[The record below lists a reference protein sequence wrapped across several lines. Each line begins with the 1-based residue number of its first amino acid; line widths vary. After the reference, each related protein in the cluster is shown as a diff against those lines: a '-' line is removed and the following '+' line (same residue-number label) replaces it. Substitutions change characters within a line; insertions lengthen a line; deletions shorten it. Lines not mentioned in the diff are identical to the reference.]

1 MQRGVAVEVHLVD
14 GLLGLLLNQL
24 LEPRAPWLLSRYLD
38 NIYIISTLSTP
49 GEVPRLHRGKQL
61 GLHGDGEQTDRQ
73 QGHRHQHGT
82 GQRDFYTGGCIKRT
96 QKSIIY
102 QDIQT

>member
-14 GLLGLLLNQL
+14 GLLGLLLDQL

-38 NIYIISTLSTP
+38 DIYMISTLSTP

-61 GLHGDGEQTDRQ
+61 GLHGDGEQTDR
-73 QGHRHQHGT
+73 
-82 GQRDFYTGGCIKRT
+82 
-96 QKSIIY
+96 
-102 QDIQT
+102 